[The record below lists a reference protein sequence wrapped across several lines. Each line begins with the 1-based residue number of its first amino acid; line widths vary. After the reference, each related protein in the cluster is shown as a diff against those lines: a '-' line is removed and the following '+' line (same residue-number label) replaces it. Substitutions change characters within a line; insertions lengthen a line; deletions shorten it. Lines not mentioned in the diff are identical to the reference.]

1 MADEQVAAR
10 YAKSLLDLAQEQG
23 SLATI
28 KQDMDLLATTM
39 AGSRDLRLLLRNPIV
54 KHDKKLSIL
63 TAIFQGKVSEMLM
76 RFFQILTSKNREAA
90 LEHIGDEFLAQYNA
104 LMGVQV
110 AEVTSATPLTPATRA
125 EIERM
130 VKQQTGLAD
139 VSLTEKVDASLIGGF
154 VLRVGDQQ
162 IDDSV
167 KGNLRR
173 LRTSLTDTTYQPS
186 LN

>member
-1 MADEQVAAR
+1 MADQRVAAR
-10 YAKSLLDLAQEQG
+10 YAKSLLDLAQEMG
-23 SLATI
+23 TLATI
-28 KQDMDLLATTM
+28 KQDMDLLANTM

-63 TAIFQGKVSEMLM
+63 NAVFKDKVSDMLL
-76 RFFQILTSKNREAA
+76 RFFQIVTSKNREAT
-90 LEHIGDEFLAQYNA
+90 LEHIGSEFLRQYNA

-110 AEVTSATPLTPATRA
+110 AEVTSAVPLTPATRA
-125 EIERM
+125 EIEQM
-130 VKQQTGLAD
+130 VKQQTGLTD

-154 VLRVGDQQ
+154 VLRVGDRQV
-162 IDDSV
+162 DDSV

-173 LRTSLTDTTYQPS
+173 LRASLTDNTFQPS

>member
-1 MADEQVAAR
+1 MADQQVAAR

-23 SLATI
+23 TLATL
-28 KQDMDLLATTM
+28 KQDMDLLANTM

-63 TAIFQGKVSEMLM
+63 TAIFGGKVSDMLM
-76 RFFQILTSKNREAA
+76 RFFQILTSKNRESS
-90 LEHIGDEFLAQYNA
+90 LEHIGDAFLMQYNA

-125 EIERM
+125 EIEKL
-130 VKQQTGLAD
+130 VKQQTGLQD
-139 VSLTEKVDASLIGGF
+139 VSLTEKIDASLIGGF
-154 VLRVGDQQ
+154 VLRVGDRQ

-173 LRTSLTDTTYQPS
+173 LRNSLTDNTYQPS

>member
-1 MADEQVAAR
+1 MADQRVAAR

-23 SLATI
+23 TLATI
-28 KQDMDLLATTM
+28 KQDMDLLANTM

-63 TAIFQGKVSEMLM
+63 TAVFQGKVSEMLM

-104 LMGVQV
+104 KMGVQV
-110 AEVTSATPLTPATRA
+110 AEVTSAAPLTPTTRA
-125 EIERM
+125 EIEKM
-130 VKQQTGLAD
+130 VIQQTGLQQ

-154 VLRVGDQQ
+154 ILRVGDQQ

-167 KGNLRR
+167 RGGLRR
-173 LRTSLTDTTYQPS
+173 LRTSLTDNTYQPS
-186 LN
+186 IN

>member
-1 MADEQVAAR
+1 MADQQVAAR

-23 SLATI
+23 NLATI
-28 KQDMDLLATTM
+28 KQDMDLLANTM

-63 TAIFQGKVSEMLM
+63 NAVFQGKVSETLT

-90 LEHIGDEFLAQYNA
+90 LEHIGTEFLAQYNA

-110 AEVTSATPLTPATRA
+110 AEVTSAVPLTPATRA
-125 EIERM
+125 EIEQM
-130 VKQQTGLAD
+130 VKQQTGLKE

-154 VLRVGDQQ
+154 ILRVGDQQ

-167 KGNLRR
+167 RGGLRR
-173 LRTSLTDTTYQPS
+173 LRTSLTDNSYQPS

>member
-23 SLATI
+23 NLATI
-28 KQDMDLLATTM
+28 KQDMDLLANTM

-167 KGNLRR
+167 RGNLRR

>member
-1 MADEQVAAR
+1 MADERVAAR
-10 YAKSLLDLAQEQG
+10 YAKSLLDLAREQG
-23 SLATI
+23 NLETI
-28 KQDMDLLATTM
+28 KQDMDLLANTM
-39 AGSRDLRLLLRNPIV
+39 AGSRDLRLMLRNPIV
-54 KHDKKLSIL
+54 KHDKKLGIL

-90 LEHIGDEFLAQYNA
+90 LEHIGDEFLSQYNA

-125 EIERM
+125 ELEQR
-130 VKQQTGLAD
+130 VKQQTGLD
-139 VSLTEKVDASLIGGF
+139 EVQLTEKVDASLIGGF

-167 KGNLRR
+167 RGNLRR
-173 LRTSLTDTTYQPS
+173 LRTSLTDTTFQPS